1 MSILK
6 KLSVVTAGAAIVA
19 VALAADPA
27 QAVTLYTNR
36 AEFEVATIGLTNID
50 FEGLAP
56 SGGFSYYGTP
66 NGLTQAGATFI
77 APAYSGNFL
86 AVTDPNYGPE
96 FYDWGSGAVLIGY
109 SFYND
114 IINVIN
120 VTLPFGVT
128 AVGSDIMSILPH
140 ASPFNVTLSTGESF
154 IVPSFNYPNRAFV
167 GFTSSTPISTIN
179 FKPITSPNTS
189 ADLELDNFTFG
200 QANAVPVPDPGF
212 SPVLSLLTLGV
223 WVATAQ
229 FKRKVRKP
237 KFSGSALFNK

>member
-6 KLSVVTAGAAIVA
+6 KLLVVTAEAAIVA
-19 VALAADPA
+19 AALAAEPA

-36 AEFEVATIGLTNID
+36 VEFEAATIGLTNID
-50 FEGLAP
+50 FEGIAP
-56 SGGFSYYGTP
+56 SGGFTYYGTRS
-66 NGLTQAGATFI
+66 GFTQAGANFV
-77 APAYSGNFL
+77 APASSRNFL

-109 SFYND
+109 SFYDD
-114 IINVIN
+114 IINVID

-140 ASPFNVTLSTGESF
+140 SSPFNVTLSTGESF
-154 IVPSFNYPNRAFV
+154 LVPSFDYPNRAFV

-179 FKPITSPNTS
+179 FKTITSPNTS

-200 QANAVPVPDPGF
+200 QANATPVPEPGF
-212 SPVLSLLTLGV
+212 SPVLSLLTLGA
-223 WVATAQ
+223 WVARAQ
-229 FKRKVRKP
+229 FKRKV
-237 KFSGSALFNK
+237 